1 MSEIAFTALLG
12 SRILILCIALAVDA
26 IFGEPDVVWRRIPH
40 PVVVMGR
47 LIDRLDRTL
56 NRPDTAARVNRLRG
70 IIALTILLG
79 LTALAGLGLIL
90 LAGSGILGFALSVIV
105 VAILLAA
112 RSLHD
117 HVRAVAV
124 PLGEGKLAA
133 ARHAVSMIVGRDT
146 ANLDEAG
153 VARAA
158 IESCA
163 ENYADG
169 VVAPAFW
176 YLVAGL
182 PGILVYKALNTADSM
197 IGHRTERHVN
207 FGWAA
212 ARLDDVANFI
222 PARLAGMTLV
232 AAAMVQPTRSAAQ
245 SFGIMLRDAGN
256 HTSPNA
262 GWPEAAMAGA
272 LDVALAG
279 PRSYREYTSDDAWLN
294 ADGRRTLT
302 AGDIDDALRLMHR
315 ATIIALVVC
324 VLGGLLVAL
333 S

>member
-1 MSEIAFTALLG
+1 
-12 SRILILCIALAVDA
+12 
-26 IFGEPDVVWRRIPH
+26 
-40 PVVVMGR
+40 
-47 LIDRLDRTL
+47 
-56 NRPDTAARVNRLRG
+56 
-70 IIALTILLG
+70 
-79 LTALAGLGLIL
+79 
-90 LAGSGILGFALSVIV
+90 
-105 VAILLAA
+105 
-112 RSLHD
+112 
-117 HVRAVAV
+117 
-124 PLGEGKLAA
+124 
-133 ARHAVSMIVGRDT
+133 MIVGRDT
-146 ANLDEAG
+146 AEMNAPS

-158 IESCA
+158 IESA
-163 ENYADG
+163 GENFSDG
-169 VVAPAFW
+169 VIAPAFW
-176 YLVAGL
+176 FAILGL
-182 PGILVYKALNTADSM
+182 PGILIYKAVNTADSM

-256 HTSPNA
+256 HASPNA